1 MTTIKDKLFN
11 MLQIIVPRINGPYFL
26 SDGLLLGLTRDN
38 EFLPWDDDLDIYLL
52 PGSTIDLSGT
62 GLLQQ
67 SYYICDKIYD
77 PNNVIKKLNPWFEY
91 LDYKR
96 VCPENNNL
104 NRIELV
110 KKVSGDYESTKINP
124 LFTYPWIDIHYL
136 VKDNDKYRFKDN
148 IGQKYIDYYTEEEVS
163 NLEKIEYN
171 GVEFYIPSLKEQ
183 ILSKIYGDDWKI
195 PIKNF
200 RYNKKKRCG

>member
-11 MLQIIVPRINGPYFL
+11 MLEIIVPRIKGEYFL

-52 PGSTIDLSGT
+52 PGSTLDLSDT
-62 GLLQQ
+62 ELKEQ
-67 SYYICDKIYD
+67 SYYICDKVYD
-77 PNNVIKKLNPWFEY
+77 PNNDPKKLNPWFEY

-96 VCPENNNL
+96 VCPENNGL
-104 NRIELV
+104 NRIDLV

-136 VKDNDKYRFKDN
+136 VKDNDKCR
-148 IGQKYIDYYTEEEVS
+148 
-163 NLEKIEYN
+163 
-171 GVEFYIPSLKEQ
+171 
-183 ILSKIYGDDWKI
+183 
-195 PIKNF
+195 
-200 RYNKKKRCG
+200 NK